1 MRIRKSYLNIQAVAI
16 ILLIISNICFYTM
29 ETLQLYL
36 AMNLAAILLE
46 VVRYIQKGYFRRIR
60 IHRCIVWLIAIYT
73 VFTING
79 LYRLRSGDYNADMMI
94 FTCVQ
99 NIVLFL
105 AFSETVENIHRYE
118 LLRTVIYISSVISL
132 SYLIVSE
139 MQNFLTGGIRIGD
152 SLSGNVNV
160 AGANF
165 GILSV
170 FLAYICIKDK
180 TKFSYILFGA
190 VAAIMLLT
198 GSKMSIIILVLDLRF
213 FIKSSENKVN
223 TFLVV
228 FIVAL
233 IMVFAVFTIPFFYNI
248 IGVRIE
254 DMLFSMFG
262 VGKGVASHSTDV
274 RKVMI
279 QEGFRFFWDHPI
291 IGGGE
296 KYFAT
301 RTSTIYGYSHCNYVE
316 ILCNAGIIGFLLYF
330 GPLFNNL
337 KKMILFK
344 NEDSSFKQL
353 AITLLIG
360 RLILD
365 WMQVTY
371 SEPCVGYI
379 PMIFSFVYIEHIS
392 KMTNFEF
399 GGND

>member
-1 MRIRKSYLNIQAVAI
+1 MRIRRSYLNIQAVVI
-16 ILLIISNICFYTM
+16 TLLIISNICFYTM
-29 ETLQLYL
+29 DTLQLYL
-36 AMNLAAILLE
+36 AMNLSAILLE
-46 VVRYIQKGYFRRIR
+46 GIRYIQKGNFRRVR
-60 IHRCIVWLIAIYT
+60 IHRCVVWLIVIYT

-94 FTCVQ
+94 FTCAQ

-105 AFSETVENIHRYE
+105 AFSEIVEDEHRFE
-118 LLRTVIYISSVISL
+118 LLRTIIYTSAVISL
-132 SYLIVSE
+132 SYLIASE
-139 MQNFLTGGIRIGD
+139 MQNFITGGIRIGD

-165 GILSV
+165 GILSE
-170 FLAYICIKDK
+170 FLAYICTKDK
-180 TKFSYILFGA
+180 TKFSYILFGT

-198 GSKMSIIILVLDLRF
+198 GSKMSIILLVLDLLF
-213 FIKSSENKVN
+213 FIKSSKNKVN
-223 TFLVV
+223 TFLIV

-254 DMLFSMFG
+254 DMIFSLFG

-330 GPLFNNL
+330 GPLFKNL
-337 KKMILFK
+337 KKMISFK
-344 NEDSSFKQL
+344 NKDASFMQL

-360 RLILD
+360 RFFLD

-379 PMIFSFVYIEHIS
+379 PMIFSFVYIEYIN
-392 KMTNFEF
+392 KIVNFRL
-399 GGND
+399 GGNN